1 MSVYSS
7 DPVISVFGSH
17 APKPGSSLYEMAKE
31 LGGMLAEAGF
41 TVATGG
47 YEGTMAAVS
56 QGAAEAGGHVI
67 GVTSSAVQGSRD
79 VFLNSWVRQEV
90 QYNSLLDRLNHLVTQ
105 NDGMVVLEG
114 GIGTLSELSLAWS
127 LLQVR
132 ELDER
137 PLILL
142 GELWKDT
149 LAVFVREEYISK
161 EITGLIVML
170 DSPSEAVEYLVSFM
184 DSVEMKEQH
193 GI

>member
-1 MSVYSS
+1 M
-7 DPVISVFGSH
+7 
-17 APKPGSSLYEMAKE
+17 
-31 LGGMLAEAGF
+31 
-41 TVATGG
+41 
-47 YEGTMAAVS
+47 
-56 QGAAEAGGHVI
+56 
-67 GVTSSAVQGSRD
+67 
-79 VFLNSWVRQEV
+79 
-90 QYNSLLDRLNHLVTQ
+90 TQ

-137 PLILL
+137 PLLLL

>member
-1 MSVYSS
+1 MTLISS

-17 APKPGSSLYEMAKE
+17 TPKPGSSIYEMAKE
-31 LGGMLAEAGF
+31 LGRLLASASF

-67 GVTSSAVQGSRD
+67 GVTSSAVQASRD
-79 VFLNSWVRQEV
+79 VSLNKWVREEV
-90 QYNSLLDRLNHLVTQ
+90 QYHSLQDRLNHLVTQ
-105 NDGMVVLEG
+105 NDGMIVLEG

-132 ELDER
+132 EIKER
-137 PLILL
+137 PLVLM
-142 GELWKDT
+142 GELWKET
-149 LAVFVREEYISK
+149 LDVFIRAEYIS
-161 EITGLIVML
+161 EDVVGLIVVL
-170 DSPSEAVEYLVSFM
+170 DSPSEVVEHLVS
-184 DSVEMKEQH
+184 SVGKVKMKEQH